1 MSELP
6 VVETTKNELKL
17 ILFNKDINEILINTY
32 SLRISIKENYKN
44 KKCKKKITRTTTII
58 SSRLTY
64 YCCKCKKM

>member
-32 SLRISIKENYKN
+32 SLWISIKENCKN
-44 KKCKKKITRTTTII
+44 KNVKKKN
-58 SSRLTY
+58 Y
-64 YCCKCKKM
+64 